1 MEQGLPSQE
10 MDTVTKVQILDVGV
24 YISYSVNTFGKGINP
39 TILPPA
45 MGK

>member
-1 MEQGLPSQE
+1 
-10 MDTVTKVQILDVGV
+10 MDTVTRVQILDEAV
-24 YISYSVNTFGKGINP
+24 YILNSANTLGKGRNP